1 MARGSNGG
9 IESAC
14 GERNQRPPAARRSQ
28 TNGSTNP
35 TKKCI
40 GEQMFITVEYKSQ
53 NGDTFTLAEGDGFLP
68 IPNVGDQ
75 FSYKDGPFTVK
86 TRTFD
91 YYDDDNGELA
101 VTVTLFV

>member
-1 MARGSNGG
+1 MGMANDG
-9 IESAC
+9 IQSAVEQNLC
-14 GERNQRPPAARRSQ
+14 SSAARRSQ
-28 TNGSTNP
+28 TTGSTNSNNE
-35 TKKCI
+35 CI
-40 GEQMFITVEYKSQ
+40 GEQMFITIEYKLQ

-86 TRTFD
+86 ARTFD